1 MINLM
6 EFLSGAV
13 SLIGSCA
20 VVVMLG
26 LLFSPYLCRLLASAL
41 ESHAAGIEAYRKTKR
56 EMWMR
61 KENIDAEEQ
70 QS

>member
-20 VVVMLG
+20 VVVMFS
-26 LLFSPYLCRLLASAL
+26 LLFSPYLCRLTASAL
-41 ESHAAGIEAYRKTKR
+41 ESHAVGIDAYRKTRTEYSKK
-56 EMWMR
+56 
-61 KENIDAEEQ
+61 KETSDAEQ
-70 QS
+70 

>member
-26 LLFSPYLCRLLASAL
+26 LLFSPYLCRLAASAL
-41 ESHAAGIEAYRKTKR
+41 ESHAAGIDAYRKTRTEYSKK
-56 EMWMR
+56 
-61 KENIDAEEQ
+61 KEKHDGEQ
-70 QS
+70 